1 MTLYTNAPNGAS
13 GDDWQNE
20 KFKMD
25 YFLSKVN
32 TAIPVKVV
40 AVKGGGIS
48 PVGYVDVKPMV
59 RQMAVSGRS
68 IENPVLHNV
77 PYFRLQ
83 GGTNAVVIDPEVG
96 DIGIAVFAQ
105 RDISSVKR
113 TRADAGCG
121 SLRMHDLGDAMYI
134 GGILNQAPSQY
145 IQFTSDGIKIF
156 SPSKVIIE
164 AAEKIVMDTP
174 LVEVLGRL
182 TMTGEKGSGAQTS
195 GGISNTG
202 GTIESNGVTLETH
215 VHDSVASGSSNT
227 GRPVT

>member
-1 MTLYTNAPNGAS
+1 VLYTNAPNGAS

-32 TAIPVKVV
+32 TALPVKVV
-40 AVKGGGIS
+40 AVKGGGLA

-68 IENPVLHNV
+68 IENPVIHNV

-83 GGTNAVVIDPEVG
+83 GGTNAVIIDPAVG

-134 GGILNQAPSQY
+134 GGVLNQAPAQY
-145 IQFTSDGIKIF
+145 IQFSSAGIKVY
-156 SPSKVIIE
+156 SPTKVTVE
-164 AAEKIVMDTP
+164 APEILLDSP
-174 LVEVLGRL
+174 LVKVTGNFQQ
-182 TMTGEKGSGAQTS
+182 TGTKGTGSTFTGGMT
-195 GGISNTG
+195 NTG
-202 GTIESNGVTLETH
+202 GKVSSNGVVLEDH
-215 VHDSVASGSSNT
+215 VHKGVTTGSSNT
-227 GRPVT
+227 GKPV